1 MREAEWKGVGEGRFH
16 LYRWRTMKT
25 CTHRSAMRTFPI
37 RRINRFAGGCTSINK
52 GSWRIDK
59 CSNKDVGRRERKTPK
74 PCAANRQ
81 VKRVSERDE
90 SENENENED
99 ENEQH
104 EFVIAV
110 AWFCGVHI
118 LSISCTL
125 SIGLQEP
132 RSRWTWHT
140 VSRSRGASAAK
151 PRNTSRRE

>member
-1 MREAEWKGVGEGRFH
+1 M
-16 LYRWRTMKT
+16 
-25 CTHRSAMRTFPI
+25 
-37 RRINRFAGGCTSINK
+37 
-52 GSWRIDK
+52 
-59 CSNKDVGRRERKTPK
+59 GRRERETLNPS
-74 PCAANRQ
+74 AANRK

-90 SENENENED
+90 DEDEDENENENEN

-125 SIGLQEP
+125 SIGSQEK

-140 VSRSRGASAAK
+140 VNGSRGASAAK